1 MIDLEKEQTQKPKA
15 FLVGEPNTS
24 LKELEGL
31 VDTLGMEVVESFV
44 LQRLD
49 PEPKYG
55 IGTGK
60 ANDIAYFAKEAEADC
75 IIFDFELSPTKQRNW
90 EKLAD
95 IPVFDRQEV
104 IIRIFGQ
111 RAKTKE
117 AMLQVELA
125 KLQYSLPRLAHSY
138 GEMSRQR
145 GGSYG
150 SKGSGETQ
158 LELDRRGQ
166 QKSKGNRRTC
176 LSDRKRS

>member
-90 EKLAD
+90 ENWL
-95 IPVFDRQEV
+95 
-104 IIRIFGQ
+104 IF
-111 RAKTKE
+111 RFLTDKK
-117 AMLQVELA
+117 
-125 KLQYSLPRLAHSY
+125 
-138 GEMSRQR
+138 
-145 GGSYG
+145 
-150 SKGSGETQ
+150 
-158 LELDRRGQ
+158 
-166 QKSKGNRRTC
+166 
-176 LSDRKRS
+176 